1 MTPVSTLN
9 RTLCWVT
16 LVIGITT
23 GWQPV
28 FAQEQQDAGSTDDL
42 TITIV
47 EGDGG
52 INNIKKGIA
61 TKPVVEVHDRN
72 KRPVAG
78 ALVTFTLPN
87 YGPSGAFADGSQ
99 VFTVTTDAA
108 GRATAAIK
116 PNNVAGQ
123 FKINVHASF
132 QGHTGTTSITQT
144 NALAGAAA
152 GSSGAAAAAAAGHSH
167 LLVIA
172 IAVGAAVAGG
182 VAAGVALNNGGSS
195 KPPTPT
201 GTIGAPGTVTI
212 GPQH

>member
-1 MTPVSTLN
+1 MKPGSTLN
-9 RTLCWVT
+9 QALCWVT
-16 LVIGITT
+16 LVIGITS

-28 FAQEQQDAGSTDDL
+28 FAQAQPDATSSDDL
-42 TITIV
+42 TIVIV

-52 INNIKKGIA
+52 INNMKKGIA

-72 KRPVAG
+72 KRPLAG

-87 YGPSGAFADGSQ
+87 YGASGTFADGSQ
-99 VFTVTTDAA
+99 VLSVTTDEA
-108 GRATAAIK
+108 GRATAALR

-123 FKINVHASF
+123 FKIDVRASF

-152 GSSGAAAAAAAGHSH
+152 GSAGAAAGAAAAHSH

-172 IAVGAAVAGG
+172 IVVGAAVAGG
-182 VAAGVALNNGGSS
+182 IAAGVELHGGGATKAPAAPS
-195 KPPTPT
+195 
-201 GTIGAPGTVTI
+201 GTIGAPGTPTI
-212 GPQH
+212 GAP

>member
-28 FAQEQQDAGSTDDL
+28 YAQAQPDAGSTDDL

-87 YGPSGAFADGSQ
+87 YGPSGTFADGSQ
-99 VFTVTTDAA
+99 VFTATTDAA
-108 GRATAAIK
+108 GRATAALK

-123 FKINVHASF
+123 FKIDVRASF
-132 QGHTGTTSITQT
+132 QGHNGATTITQT
-144 NALAGAAA
+144 NAMAGAAA
-152 GSSGAAAAAAAGHSH
+152 GSAGAAAAAAGHSH
-167 LLVIA
+167 LLLIA
-172 IAVGAAVAGG
+172 IVVGAAVAGG
-182 VAAGVALNNGGSS
+182 VAAGVTLNNGSS
-195 KPPTPT
+195 KPPAPT
-201 GTIGAPGTVTI
+201 GTIGAPGSVTI
-212 GPQH
+212 GPPH